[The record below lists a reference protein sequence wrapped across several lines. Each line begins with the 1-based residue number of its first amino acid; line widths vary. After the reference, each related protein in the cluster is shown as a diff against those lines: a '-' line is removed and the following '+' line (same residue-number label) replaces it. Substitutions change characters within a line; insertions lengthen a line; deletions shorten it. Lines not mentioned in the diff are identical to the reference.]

1 MYLGSNHICESQIS
15 PAMAYNRSPT
25 NYPFILS
32 LIPSDSNSNEK
43 TDLHLF
49 TDASLKKKKSPQ
61 APEEKDSFFLYL
73 RHLKKKKKRGTE
85 SYYWHLNLQKKMA
98 VLQPPHMEE
107 LFNLS

>member
-1 MYLGSNHICESQIS
+1 
-15 PAMAYNRSPT
+15 MAYNRSPT

-61 APEEKDSFFLYL
+61 APEETLFSF
-73 RHLKKKKKRGTE
+73 T
-85 SYYWHLNLQKKMA
+85 
-98 VLQPPHMEE
+98 
-107 LFNLS
+107 